1 MAGTDFLLQLSAGT
15 TRAQTLEPQKGAH
28 ERASAAAPSQSFSSL
43 YEQQRAT
50 SANQQQQRRDAV
62 QQDKQQQASRHAAA
76 KNTAAAQ
83 QHKDKSVT
91 TSKARAE
98 VKADQPARPTDHAT
112 GVNSSDSTDQST
124 VVDGKDLPPE
134 TVAQDDEADTP
145 LIDPLLLMALTAQP
159 QEIAAEVDVQTL
171 ADQGEEGVSVLLP
184 TAEHSAASKLTTAV
198 VTDEIELAQ
207 DSGVDVASQDNLAT
221 QKVKTI
227 TESDEAVLA
236 GMSGAKSA
244 ESKGEKISADKE
256 SLATAMVSAK
266 AAPDTLLNKAVTPT
280 DAVRADL
287 QARAEPS
294 PASQTVRQLPGAA
307 VAMQLPGAA
316 VAMQQPGWSQQVAD
330 KVMWMSSQN
339 LQSAEIKLDPAELG
353 RLDVKI
359 TINQEHTQITFN
371 SAHAG
376 VRDSLESQMHRL
388 REMFAQQGMQDVDVN
403 VADQSQAQQDSRER
417 AANQQLLEG
426 DVENH
431 DDHAQH
437 VTSIREQHDGRL
449 GMVDYYA

>member
-15 TRAQTLEPQKGAH
+15 ARAQTLEPQKGAH

-83 QHKDKSVT
+83 QHKDKPVT

-98 VKADQPARPTDHAT
+98 VKADQPASPADHAT
-112 GVNSSDSTDQST
+112 GANSSDSTDQST

-159 QEIAAEVDVQTL
+159 QEIAAEVDMQTL

-198 VTDEIELAQ
+198 VTDEIDLAQ
-207 DSGVDVASQDNLAT
+207 DSGVDVVSQDNLAT
-221 QKVKTI
+221 QKVKTT

-236 GMSGAKSA
+236 GMSGAKPA
-244 ESKGEKISADKE
+244 ESKGEKISTDKE
-256 SLATAMVSAK
+256 SLAAAMSPAK
-266 AAPDTLLNKAVTPT
+266 AAPDTLLNKAVAPT

-294 PASQTVRQLPGAA
+294 PASQTVR
-307 VAMQLPGAA
+307 QLPGAA

-359 TINQEHTQITFN
+359 TISQEHTQITFN

>member
-15 TRAQTLEPQKGAH
+15 ARAQTLEPQKGAH

-50 SANQQQQRRDAV
+50 SANQQQQRRDTV

-83 QHKDKSVT
+83 QHKDKPVT

-98 VKADQPARPTDHAT
+98 VKADQPASPA
-112 GVNSSDSTDQST
+112 DQST

-159 QEIAAEVDVQTL
+159 QEIAAEVDMQTL

-198 VTDEIELAQ
+198 VTDEIDLAQ
-207 DSGVDVASQDNLAT
+207 DSGVDVVSQDNLAT
-221 QKVKTI
+221 QKVKTT

-236 GMSGAKSA
+236 GMSGAKPA
-244 ESKGEKISADKE
+244 ESKGEKISTDKE
-256 SLATAMVSAK
+256 SLAAAMSPAK
-266 AAPDTLLNKAVTPT
+266 AAPDTLLNKAVAPT

-294 PASQTVRQLPGAA
+294 PASQTVR
-307 VAMQLPGAA
+307 QLPGAA

-359 TINQEHTQITFN
+359 TISQEHTQITFN

>member
-15 TRAQTLEPQKGAH
+15 ARAQTLEPQKGAH

-50 SANQQQQRRDAV
+50 SANQQQQRRDTV

-83 QHKDKSVT
+83 QHKDKPVT

-98 VKADQPARPTDHAT
+98 VKADQPASPADHAT
-112 GVNSSDSTDQST
+112 GANSSDSTDQST

-159 QEIAAEVDVQTL
+159 QEIAAEVDMQTL

-207 DSGVDVASQDNLAT
+207 DSGVDVESQDNLAT
-221 QKVKTI
+221 QKVKTT

-236 GMSGAKSA
+236 GMSGAKPA
-244 ESKGEKISADKE
+244 ESKGEKISTDKE
-256 SLATAMVSAK
+256 SLAAAMSPAK
-266 AAPDTLLNKAVTPT
+266 AAPDTLLNKAVAPT

-294 PASQTVRQLPGAA
+294 PASQTVR
-307 VAMQLPGAA
+307 QLPGAA

-359 TINQEHTQITFN
+359 TISQEHTQITFN

-426 DVENH
+426 DVESH

>member
-1 MAGTDFLLQLSAGT
+1 
-15 TRAQTLEPQKGAH
+15 
-28 ERASAAAPSQSFSSL
+28 
-43 YEQQRAT
+43 
-50 SANQQQQRRDAV
+50 
-62 QQDKQQQASRHAAA
+62 
-76 KNTAAAQ
+76 
-83 QHKDKSVT
+83 
-91 TSKARAE
+91 
-98 VKADQPARPTDHAT
+98 
-112 GVNSSDSTDQST
+112 
-124 VVDGKDLPPE
+124 
-134 TVAQDDEADTP
+134 
-145 LIDPLLLMALTAQP
+145 MALTAQP
-159 QEIAAEVDVQTL
+159 QEIAAEVDMQTL

-198 VTDEIELAQ
+198 VTDEIDLAQ
-207 DSGVDVASQDNLAT
+207 DSGVDVVSQDNLAT
-221 QKVKTI
+221 QKVKTT

-236 GMSGAKSA
+236 GMSGAKPA
-244 ESKGEKISADKE
+244 ESKGEKISTDKE
-256 SLATAMVSAK
+256 SLAAAMSPAK
-266 AAPDTLLNKAVTPT
+266 AAPDTLLNKAVAPT

-294 PASQTVRQLPGAA
+294 PASQTVR
-307 VAMQLPGAA
+307 QLPGAA

-359 TINQEHTQITFN
+359 TISQEHTQITFN

>member
-15 TRAQTLEPQKGAH
+15 ARAQTLEPQKGAH

-43 YEQQRAT
+43 YEQQRTT
-50 SANQQQQRRDAV
+50 SANQQQQRRDTV

-98 VKADQPARPTDHAT
+98 VKADQPASPADHAT
-112 GVNSSDSTDQST
+112 GANSSDSTDQST

-159 QEIAAEVDVQTL
+159 QEIAAEVDMQTL

-207 DSGVDVASQDNLAT
+207 DSGVDVVSQDNLAT
-221 QKVKTI
+221 QKVKTT

-236 GMSGAKSA
+236 GMSGAKPA
-244 ESKGEKISADKE
+244 ESKGEKISTDKE
-256 SLATAMVSAK
+256 SLAAAMSPAK
-266 AAPDTLLNKAVTPT
+266 AAPDTLLNKAVAPT

-294 PASQTVRQLPGAA
+294 PASQTVR
-307 VAMQLPGAA
+307 QLPGAA

-359 TINQEHTQITFN
+359 TISQEHTQITFN

-426 DVENH
+426 DVESH

>member
-15 TRAQTLEPQKGAH
+15 ARAQTLEPQKGAH

-50 SANQQQQRRDAV
+50 SANQQQQRRDTV

-83 QHKDKSVT
+83 QHKDKPVT

-98 VKADQPARPTDHAT
+98 VKADQPASPA
-112 GVNSSDSTDQST
+112 DQST

-159 QEIAAEVDVQTL
+159 QDIAAEVDMQTL

-198 VTDEIELAQ
+198 VTDEIDLAQ
-207 DSGVDVASQDNLAT
+207 DSGVDVVSQDNLAT
-221 QKVKTI
+221 QKVKTT

-236 GMSGAKSA
+236 GMSGAKPA
-244 ESKGEKISADKE
+244 ESKGEKISTDKE
-256 SLATAMVSAK
+256 SLAAAMSPAK
-266 AAPDTLLNKAVTPT
+266 AAPDTLLNKAVAPT

-294 PASQTVRQLPGAA
+294 PASQTVR
-307 VAMQLPGAA
+307 QLPGAA

-359 TINQEHTQITFN
+359 TISQEHTQITFN

-426 DVENH
+426 DVESH

>member
-98 VKADQPARPTDHAT
+98 VKADQPASPADHAT
-112 GVNSSDSTDQST
+112 GANSSDSTDQST

-159 QEIAAEVDVQTL
+159 QEIAAEVDMQTL

-198 VTDEIELAQ
+198 VTDEIDLAQ
-207 DSGVDVASQDNLAT
+207 DSGVDVVSQDNLAT
-221 QKVKTI
+221 QKVKTT

-236 GMSGAKSA
+236 GMSGAKPA
-244 ESKGEKISADKE
+244 ESKGEKISTDKE
-256 SLATAMVSAK
+256 SLAAAMSPAK
-266 AAPDTLLNKAVTPT
+266 AAPDTLLNKAVAPT

-294 PASQTVRQLPGAA
+294 PASQTVR
-307 VAMQLPGAA
+307 QLPGAA

-359 TINQEHTQITFN
+359 TISQEHTQITFN

-426 DVENH
+426 DVESH

>member
-83 QHKDKSVT
+83 QHKDKPVT

-98 VKADQPARPTDHAT
+98 VKADQPASPADHAT
-112 GVNSSDSTDQST
+112 GANSSDSTDQST

-159 QEIAAEVDVQTL
+159 QEIAAEVDMQTL

-198 VTDEIELAQ
+198 VTDEIDLAQ
-207 DSGVDVASQDNLAT
+207 DSGVDVVSQDNLAT
-221 QKVKTI
+221 QKVKTT

-236 GMSGAKSA
+236 GMSGAKPA
-244 ESKGEKISADKE
+244 ESKGEKISTDKE
-256 SLATAMVSAK
+256 SLAAAMSPAK
-266 AAPDTLLNKAVTPT
+266 AAPDTLLNKAVAPT

-294 PASQTVRQLPGAA
+294 PASQTVR
-307 VAMQLPGAA
+307 QLPGAA

-359 TINQEHTQITFN
+359 TISQEHTQITFN

>member
-15 TRAQTLEPQKGAH
+15 ARAQTLEPQKGAH

-83 QHKDKSVT
+83 QHKDKPVT

-98 VKADQPARPTDHAT
+98 VKADQPASPADHAT
-112 GVNSSDSTDQST
+112 GANSSDSTDQST

-159 QEIAAEVDVQTL
+159 QEIAAEVDMQTL

-221 QKVKTI
+221 QKVKTT

-236 GMSGAKSA
+236 GMSGAKPA
-244 ESKGEKISADKE
+244 ESKGEKISTDKE
-256 SLATAMVSAK
+256 SLAAAMSPAK
-266 AAPDTLLNKAVTPT
+266 AAPDTLLNKAVAPT

-294 PASQTVRQLPGAA
+294 PASQTVR
-307 VAMQLPGAA
+307 QLPGAA

-359 TINQEHTQITFN
+359 TISQEHTQITFN

-426 DVENH
+426 DVESH

>member
-15 TRAQTLEPQKGAH
+15 ARAQTLEPQKGAH

-98 VKADQPARPTDHAT
+98 VKADQPASPADHAT

-159 QEIAAEVDVQTL
+159 QEIAAEVDMQTL

-184 TAEHSAASKLTTAV
+184 TAERSAASKLTTAV

-221 QKVKTI
+221 QKVKTT

-236 GMSGAKSA
+236 GMSGAKPA
-244 ESKGEKISADKE
+244 ESKGEKISTDKE
-256 SLATAMVSAK
+256 SLAAAMSPAK
-266 AAPDTLLNKAVTPT
+266 AAPDTLLNKAVAPT

-294 PASQTVRQLPGAA
+294 PASQTVR
-307 VAMQLPGAA
+307 QLPGAA

-359 TINQEHTQITFN
+359 TISQEHTQITFN

-426 DVENH
+426 DVESH

>member
-159 QEIAAEVDVQTL
+159 QEIAAEVDMQTL

-207 DSGVDVASQDNLAT
+207 DSGVDVVSQDNLAT
-221 QKVKTI
+221 QKVKTT

-236 GMSGAKSA
+236 GMSGAKPA
-244 ESKGEKISADKE
+244 ESKGEKISTDKE
-256 SLATAMVSAK
+256 SLAAAMSPAK
-266 AAPDTLLNKAVTPT
+266 AAPDTLLNKAVAPT

-294 PASQTVRQLPGAA
+294 PASQTVR
-307 VAMQLPGAA
+307 QLPGAA

-359 TINQEHTQITFN
+359 TISQEHTQITFN

-426 DVENH
+426 DVESH

>member
-15 TRAQTLEPQKGAH
+15 ARAQTLEPQKGAH

-50 SANQQQQRRDAV
+50 SANQQQQRRDTV

-83 QHKDKSVT
+83 QHKDKPVT

-98 VKADQPARPTDHAT
+98 VKADQPASPADHAT
-112 GVNSSDSTDQST
+112 GANSSDSTDQST

-159 QEIAAEVDVQTL
+159 QEIAAEVDMQTL

-207 DSGVDVASQDNLAT
+207 DSGVDVVSQDNLAT
-221 QKVKTI
+221 QKVKTT

-236 GMSGAKSA
+236 GMSGAKPA
-244 ESKGEKISADKE
+244 ESKGEKISTDKE
-256 SLATAMVSAK
+256 SLAAAMSPAK
-266 AAPDTLLNKAVTPT
+266 SAPDTLLNKAVAPT

-294 PASQTVRQLPGAA
+294 PASQTVR
-307 VAMQLPGAA
+307 QLPGAA

-359 TINQEHTQITFN
+359 TISQEHTQITFN

-426 DVENH
+426 DVESH

>member
-15 TRAQTLEPQKGAH
+15 ARAQTLEPQKGAH

-50 SANQQQQRRDAV
+50 SANQQQQRRDTV

-83 QHKDKSVT
+83 QHKDKPVT
-91 TSKARAE
+91 TSKTRAE
-98 VKADQPARPTDHAT
+98 VKADQPASPADHAT
-112 GVNSSDSTDQST
+112 GANSSDSTDQST

-159 QEIAAEVDVQTL
+159 QEIAAEVDMQTL

-207 DSGVDVASQDNLAT
+207 DSGVDVVSQDNLAT
-221 QKVKTI
+221 QKVKTT

-236 GMSGAKSA
+236 GMSGAKPA
-244 ESKGEKISADKE
+244 ESKGEKISTDKE
-256 SLATAMVSAK
+256 SLAAAMSPAK
-266 AAPDTLLNKAVTPT
+266 AAPDTLLNKAVAPT

-294 PASQTVRQLPGAA
+294 PASQTVR
-307 VAMQLPGAA
+307 QLPGAA

-359 TINQEHTQITFN
+359 TISQEHTQITFN

>member
-15 TRAQTLEPQKGAH
+15 MRAQTLEPQKGAH

-62 QQDKQQQASRHAAA
+62 QQDKQQASRHAAA

-98 VKADQPARPTDHAT
+98 VKADQPASPADHAT
-112 GVNSSDSTDQST
+112 GANSSDSTDQST

-159 QEIAAEVDVQTL
+159 QEIAAEVDMQTL

-207 DSGVDVASQDNLAT
+207 DSGVDVVSQDNLAT
-221 QKVKTI
+221 QKVKTT

-236 GMSGAKSA
+236 GMSGAKPA
-244 ESKGEKISADKE
+244 ESKGEKISTDKE
-256 SLATAMVSAK
+256 SLAAAMSPAK
-266 AAPDTLLNKAVTPT
+266 SAPDTLLNKAVAPT

-294 PASQTVRQLPGAA
+294 PASQTVR
-307 VAMQLPGAA
+307 QLPGAA

-359 TINQEHTQITFN
+359 TISQEHTQITFN

-426 DVENH
+426 DVESH

>member
-15 TRAQTLEPQKGAH
+15 ARAQTLEPQKGAH

-50 SANQQQQRRDAV
+50 SANQQQRRDAV

-98 VKADQPARPTDHAT
+98 VKADQPASPADHAT
-112 GVNSSDSTDQST
+112 GANSSDSTDQST

-159 QEIAAEVDVQTL
+159 QEIAAEVDMQTL

-207 DSGVDVASQDNLAT
+207 DSGVDVVSQDNLAT
-221 QKVKTI
+221 QKVKTT

-236 GMSGAKSA
+236 GMSGAKPA
-244 ESKGEKISADKE
+244 ESKGEKISTDKE
-256 SLATAMVSAK
+256 SLAAAMSPAK
-266 AAPDTLLNKAVTPT
+266 AAPDTLLNKAVAPT

-294 PASQTVRQLPGAA
+294 PASQTVR
-307 VAMQLPGAA
+307 QLPGAA

-359 TINQEHTQITFN
+359 TISQEHTQITFN

-426 DVENH
+426 DVESH

>member
-15 TRAQTLEPQKGAH
+15 ARAQTLEPQKGAH

-50 SANQQQQRRDAV
+50 SANQQQQRRDTV

-98 VKADQPARPTDHAT
+98 VKADQPASPADHAT
-112 GVNSSDSTDQST
+112 GANSSDSTDQST

-159 QEIAAEVDVQTL
+159 QEIAAEVDMQTL

-198 VTDEIELAQ
+198 VTDEIDLAQ
-207 DSGVDVASQDNLAT
+207 DSGVDVVSQDNLAT
-221 QKVKTI
+221 QKVKTT

-236 GMSGAKSA
+236 GMSGAKPA
-244 ESKGEKISADKE
+244 ESKGEKISTDKE
-256 SLATAMVSAK
+256 SLAAAMSPAK
-266 AAPDTLLNKAVTPT
+266 AAPDTLLNKAVAPT

-294 PASQTVRQLPGAA
+294 PASQTVR
-307 VAMQLPGAA
+307 QLPGAA

-359 TINQEHTQITFN
+359 TISQEHTQITFN

-426 DVENH
+426 DVESH

>member
-15 TRAQTLEPQKGAH
+15 ARAQTLEPQKGAH

-83 QHKDKSVT
+83 QHKDKPVT

-98 VKADQPARPTDHAT
+98 VKADQPASPADHAT
-112 GVNSSDSTDQST
+112 GANSSDSTDQST

-159 QEIAAEVDVQTL
+159 QEIAAEVDMQTL

-207 DSGVDVASQDNLAT
+207 DSGVDVVSQDNLAT
-221 QKVKTI
+221 QKVKTT

-236 GMSGAKSA
+236 GMSGAKPA
-244 ESKGEKISADKE
+244 ESKGEKISTDKE
-256 SLATAMVSAK
+256 SLAAAMSPAK
-266 AAPDTLLNKAVTPT
+266 AAPDTLLNKAVAPT

-294 PASQTVRQLPGAA
+294 PASQTVR
-307 VAMQLPGAA
+307 QLPGAA

-359 TINQEHTQITFN
+359 TISQEHTQITFN

-426 DVENH
+426 DVESH

>member
-15 TRAQTLEPQKGAH
+15 ARAQTLEPQKGAH

-50 SANQQQQRRDAV
+50 SANQQQQRRDTV

-83 QHKDKSVT
+83 QHKDKPVT

-98 VKADQPARPTDHAT
+98 VKADQPASPA
-112 GVNSSDSTDQST
+112 DQST

-159 QEIAAEVDVQTL
+159 QEIAAEVDMQTL

-198 VTDEIELAQ
+198 VTDEIDLAQ
-207 DSGVDVASQDNLAT
+207 DSGVDVVSQDNLAT
-221 QKVKTI
+221 QKVKTT

-236 GMSGAKSA
+236 GMSGAKPA
-244 ESKGEKISADKE
+244 ESKGEKISTDKE
-256 SLATAMVSAK
+256 SLAAAMSPAK
-266 AAPDTLLNKAVTPT
+266 AAPDTLLNKAVAPT

-294 PASQTVRQLPGAA
+294 PASQTVR
-307 VAMQLPGAA
+307 QLPGAA

-359 TINQEHTQITFN
+359 TISQEHTQITFN

-426 DVENH
+426 DVESH

>member
-98 VKADQPARPTDHAT
+98 VKADQPASPADHAT

-134 TVAQDDEADTP
+134 TVAQNDEADTP

-159 QEIAAEVDVQTL
+159 QEIAAEVDMQTL

-207 DSGVDVASQDNLAT
+207 DSGVDVVSQDNLAT
-221 QKVKTI
+221 QKVKTT

-236 GMSGAKSA
+236 GMSRAKPV
-244 ESKGEKISADKE
+244 ESKGEKISTDKE
-256 SLATAMVSAK
+256 SLAAAMSPAK
-266 AAPDTLLNKAVTPT
+266 AAPDTLLNKAVAPT

-294 PASQTVRQLPGAA
+294 PASQTVR
-307 VAMQLPGAA
+307 QLPGAA

-359 TINQEHTQITFN
+359 TISQEHTQITFN

-426 DVENH
+426 DVESH

>member
-15 TRAQTLEPQKGAH
+15 ARAQTLEPQKGAH

-50 SANQQQQRRDAV
+50 SANQQQQRRDTV

-83 QHKDKSVT
+83 QHKDKPVT

-98 VKADQPARPTDHAT
+98 VKADQPASPADHAT
-112 GVNSSDSTDQST
+112 GANSSDSTDQAT

-159 QEIAAEVDVQTL
+159 QEIAAEVDMQTL

-207 DSGVDVASQDNLAT
+207 DSGVDVVSQDNLAT
-221 QKVKTI
+221 QKVKTT

-236 GMSGAKSA
+236 GMSGAKPA
-244 ESKGEKISADKE
+244 ESKGEKISTDKE
-256 SLATAMVSAK
+256 SLAAAMSPAK
-266 AAPDTLLNKAVTPT
+266 AAPDTLLNKAVAPT

-294 PASQTVRQLPGAA
+294 PASQTVR
-307 VAMQLPGAA
+307 QLPGAA

-359 TINQEHTQITFN
+359 TISQEHTQITFN

-426 DVENH
+426 DVESH

>member
-15 TRAQTLEPQKGAH
+15 ARAQTLEPQKGAH

-112 GVNSSDSTDQST
+112 GANSSDSTDQST

-221 QKVKTI
+221 QKVKTT

-236 GMSGAKSA
+236 GMSGAKPA
-244 ESKGEKISADKE
+244 ESKGEK
-256 SLATAMVSAK
+256 
-266 AAPDTLLNKAVTPT
+266 
-280 DAVRADL
+280 
-287 QARAEPS
+287 
-294 PASQTVRQLPGAA
+294 
-307 VAMQLPGAA
+307 
-316 VAMQQPGWSQQVAD
+316 
-330 KVMWMSSQN
+330 
-339 LQSAEIKLDPAELG
+339 
-353 RLDVKI
+353 
-359 TINQEHTQITFN
+359 
-371 SAHAG
+371 
-376 VRDSLESQMHRL
+376 
-388 REMFAQQGMQDVDVN
+388 
-403 VADQSQAQQDSRER
+403 
-417 AANQQLLEG
+417 
-426 DVENH
+426 
-431 DDHAQH
+431 
-437 VTSIREQHDGRL
+437 
-449 GMVDYYA
+449 

>member
-15 TRAQTLEPQKGAH
+15 ARAQTLEPQKGAH

-50 SANQQQQRRDAV
+50 SANQQQQRRDTV

-98 VKADQPARPTDHAT
+98 VKADQPASPADHAT
-112 GVNSSDSTDQST
+112 GANSSDSTDQST

-159 QEIAAEVDVQTL
+159 QEIAAEVDMQTL

-207 DSGVDVASQDNLAT
+207 DSGVDVVSQDNLAT
-221 QKVKTI
+221 QKVKNT

-236 GMSGAKSA
+236 GMSGAKPA
-244 ESKGEKISADKE
+244 ESKGEKISTDKE
-256 SLATAMVSAK
+256 SLAAAMSPAK
-266 AAPDTLLNKAVTPT
+266 SAPDTLLNKAVAPT

-294 PASQTVRQLPGAA
+294 PASQTVR
-307 VAMQLPGAA
+307 QLPGAA

-359 TINQEHTQITFN
+359 TISQEHTQITFN

-426 DVENH
+426 DVESH

>member
-62 QQDKQQQASRHAAA
+62 QQDKQQQTSRHAAA

-112 GVNSSDSTDQST
+112 GVNNSDSTDQST

-184 TAEHSAASKLTTAV
+184 SAEHNAASKLTTAV

-221 QKVKTI
+221 QKVKTTI
-227 TESDEAVLA
+227 ESDEAVLA

-244 ESKGEKISADKE
+244 ESKGEKISTDKE
-256 SLATAMVSAK
+256 SLAAAMGSAK
-266 AAPDTLLNKAVTPT
+266 AVPDTLLNKAVTPT

-294 PASQTVRQLPGAA
+294 PASQTVR
-307 VAMQLPGAA
+307 QLPGAA

>member
-15 TRAQTLEPQKGAH
+15 ARAQTLEPQKGAH

-50 SANQQQQRRDAV
+50 SANQQQQRRDTV

-83 QHKDKSVT
+83 QHKDKPVT

-98 VKADQPARPTDHAT
+98 VKADQPASPADHAT
-112 GVNSSDSTDQST
+112 GANSSDSTDQST

-159 QEIAAEVDVQTL
+159 QEIAAEVDMQTL

-198 VTDEIELAQ
+198 VTDEIDLAQ
-207 DSGVDVASQDNLAT
+207 DSGVDVVSQDNLAT
-221 QKVKTI
+221 QKVKTT

-236 GMSGAKSA
+236 GMSGAKPA
-244 ESKGEKISADKE
+244 ESKGEKISTDKE
-256 SLATAMVSAK
+256 SLAAAMSPAK
-266 AAPDTLLNKAVTPT
+266 SAPDTLLNKAVAPT

-294 PASQTVRQLPGAA
+294 PASQTVR
-307 VAMQLPGAA
+307 QLPGAA

-359 TINQEHTQITFN
+359 TISQEHTQITFN

-426 DVENH
+426 DVESH

>member
-98 VKADQPARPTDHAT
+98 VKADQPASPADHAT
-112 GVNSSDSTDQST
+112 GANSSDSTDQST

-159 QEIAAEVDVQTL
+159 QEIAAEVDMQTL

-207 DSGVDVASQDNLAT
+207 DSGVDVVSQDNLAT
-221 QKVKTI
+221 QKVKTT

-236 GMSGAKSA
+236 GMSGAKPA
-244 ESKGEKISADKE
+244 ESKGEKISTDKE
-256 SLATAMVSAK
+256 SLAATMSPAK
-266 AAPDTLLNKAVTPT
+266 AAPDTLLNKAVAPT

-294 PASQTVRQLPGAA
+294 PASQTVR
-307 VAMQLPGAA
+307 QLPGAA

-426 DVENH
+426 DVESH

>member
-15 TRAQTLEPQKGAH
+15 ARAQTLEPQKGAH

-50 SANQQQQRRDAV
+50 SANQQQQRRDTV

-98 VKADQPARPTDHAT
+98 VKADQPASPADHAT
-112 GVNSSDSTDQST
+112 GANSSDSTDQST

-159 QEIAAEVDVQTL
+159 QEIAAEVDMQTL

-207 DSGVDVASQDNLAT
+207 DSGVDVVSQDNLAT
-221 QKVKTI
+221 QKVKTT

-236 GMSGAKSA
+236 GMSGAKPA
-244 ESKGEKISADKE
+244 ESKGEKISTDKE
-256 SLATAMVSAK
+256 SLAAAMSPAK
-266 AAPDTLLNKAVTPT
+266 AAPDTLLNKAVAPT

-294 PASQTVRQLPGAA
+294 PASQTVR
-307 VAMQLPGAA
+307 QLPGAA

-359 TINQEHTQITFN
+359 TISQEHTQITFN

>member
-50 SANQQQQRRDAV
+50 SANQQQQRRDTV

-83 QHKDKSVT
+83 QHKDKPVT

-98 VKADQPARPTDHAT
+98 VKADQPASPADHAT
-112 GVNSSDSTDQST
+112 GANSSDSTDQST

-159 QEIAAEVDVQTL
+159 QEIAAEVDMQTL

-207 DSGVDVASQDNLAT
+207 DSGVDVVSQDNLAT
-221 QKVKTI
+221 QKVKTT

-236 GMSGAKSA
+236 GMSGAKPA
-244 ESKGEKISADKE
+244 ESKGEKISTDKE
-256 SLATAMVSAK
+256 SLAAAMSPAK
-266 AAPDTLLNKAVTPT
+266 AAPDTLLNKAVAPT

-294 PASQTVRQLPGAA
+294 PASQTVR
-307 VAMQLPGAA
+307 QLPGAA

-359 TINQEHTQITFN
+359 TISQEHTQITFN

-426 DVENH
+426 DVESH

>member
-15 TRAQTLEPQKGAH
+15 ARAQTLEPQKGAH

-50 SANQQQQRRDAV
+50 SANQQQQRRDTV

-83 QHKDKSVT
+83 QHKDKPVT

-98 VKADQPARPTDHAT
+98 VKADQPASPADHAT
-112 GVNSSDSTDQST
+112 GANSSDSTDQST

-159 QEIAAEVDVQTL
+159 QEIAAEVDMQTL

-207 DSGVDVASQDNLAT
+207 DSGVDVVSQDNLAT
-221 QKVKTI
+221 QKVKTT

-236 GMSGAKSA
+236 GMSGAKPA
-244 ESKGEKISADKE
+244 ESKGEKISTDKE
-256 SLATAMVSAK
+256 SLAAAMSPAK
-266 AAPDTLLNKAVTPT
+266 AAPDTLLNKAVAPT

-294 PASQTVRQLPGAA
+294 PASQTVR
-307 VAMQLPGAA
+307 QLPGAA

-359 TINQEHTQITFN
+359 TISQEHTQITFN

-426 DVENH
+426 DVESH

>member
-15 TRAQTLEPQKGAH
+15 ARAQTLEPQKGAH

-98 VKADQPARPTDHAT
+98 VKADQPASPADHAT
-112 GVNSSDSTDQST
+112 GANSSDSTDQST

-145 LIDPLLLMALTAQP
+145 LIDPLLLMALTAPP
-159 QEIAAEVDVQTL
+159 QEIAAEVDMQTL

-221 QKVKTI
+221 QKVKTT

-236 GMSGAKSA
+236 GMSGAKPA
-244 ESKGEKISADKE
+244 ESKGEKISTDKE
-256 SLATAMVSAK
+256 SLAAAMSPAK
-266 AAPDTLLNKAVTPT
+266 AAPDTLLNKAVAPT

-294 PASQTVRQLPGAA
+294 SASQTVR
-307 VAMQLPGAA
+307 QLPGAA

-359 TINQEHTQITFN
+359 TISQEHTQITFN

-426 DVENH
+426 DVESH

>member
-98 VKADQPARPTDHAT
+98 VKADQPARPADHAT

-159 QEIAAEVDVQTL
+159 QEIAAEVDMQTL

-207 DSGVDVASQDNLAT
+207 DSGVDVVSQDNLAT
-221 QKVKTI
+221 QKVKTT

-236 GMSGAKSA
+236 GMSGAKPA
-244 ESKGEKISADKE
+244 ESKGEKISTDKE
-256 SLATAMVSAK
+256 SLAAAMSPAK
-266 AAPDTLLNKAVTPT
+266 SAPDTLLNKAVAPT

-294 PASQTVRQLPGAA
+294 PASQTVR
-307 VAMQLPGAA
+307 QLPGAA

-359 TINQEHTQITFN
+359 TISQEHTQITFN

-426 DVENH
+426 DVESH

>member
-112 GVNSSDSTDQST
+112 GVNNSDSTDQST

-221 QKVKTI
+221 QKVKII

-236 GMSGAKSA
+236 GMSGVKSA

-256 SLATAMVSAK
+256 SLAAAMGSAK

-294 PASQTVRQLPGAA
+294 PASQAVR
-307 VAMQLPGAA
+307 QLPGAA

>member
-15 TRAQTLEPQKGAH
+15 ARAQTLEPQKGAH

-50 SANQQQQRRDAV
+50 SANQQQQRRDTV

-83 QHKDKSVT
+83 QHKDKPVT

-98 VKADQPARPTDHAT
+98 VKADQPASPADHAT
-112 GVNSSDSTDQST
+112 GANSSDSTDQST

-159 QEIAAEVDVQTL
+159 QEIAAEVDMQTL

-207 DSGVDVASQDNLAT
+207 DSGLDVVSQDNLAT
-221 QKVKTI
+221 QKVKTT

-236 GMSGAKSA
+236 GMSGAKPA
-244 ESKGEKISADKE
+244 ESKGEKISTDKE
-256 SLATAMVSAK
+256 SLAAAMSPAK
-266 AAPDTLLNKAVTPT
+266 AAPDTLLNKAVAPT

-294 PASQTVRQLPGAA
+294 PASQTVR
-307 VAMQLPGAA
+307 QLPGAA

-359 TINQEHTQITFN
+359 TISQEHTQITFN

-426 DVENH
+426 DVESH

>member
-15 TRAQTLEPQKGAH
+15 ARAQTLEPQKGAH

-50 SANQQQQRRDAV
+50 SANQQQQRRDTV

-98 VKADQPARPTDHAT
+98 VKADQPASPADHAT
-112 GVNSSDSTDQST
+112 GANSSDSTDQST

-159 QEIAAEVDVQTL
+159 QEIAAEVDMQTL

-221 QKVKTI
+221 QKVKTT

-236 GMSGAKSA
+236 GMSGAKPA
-244 ESKGEKISADKE
+244 ESKGEKISTDKE
-256 SLATAMVSAK
+256 SLAAAMSPAK
-266 AAPDTLLNKAVTPT
+266 AAPDTLLNKAVAPT

-294 PASQTVRQLPGAA
+294 PASQTVR
-307 VAMQLPGAA
+307 QLPGAA

-359 TINQEHTQITFN
+359 TISQEHTQITFN

>member
-15 TRAQTLEPQKGAH
+15 ARAQTLEPQKGAH

-50 SANQQQQRRDAV
+50 SANQQQQRRDTV

-98 VKADQPARPTDHAT
+98 VKADQPASPADHAT
-112 GVNSSDSTDQST
+112 GANSSDSTDQST

-159 QEIAAEVDVQTL
+159 QEIAAEVDMQTL

-207 DSGVDVASQDNLAT
+207 DSGVDVVSQDNLAT
-221 QKVKTI
+221 QKVKTT

-236 GMSGAKSA
+236 GMSGAKPA
-244 ESKGEKISADKE
+244 ESKGEKISTDKE
-256 SLATAMVSAK
+256 SLAAAMSPAK
-266 AAPDTLLNKAVTPT
+266 AAPDTLLNKAVAPT

-294 PASQTVRQLPGAA
+294 PASQTVR
-307 VAMQLPGAA
+307 QLPGAA

-359 TINQEHTQITFN
+359 TISQEHTQITFN

-426 DVENH
+426 DVESH

>member
-15 TRAQTLEPQKGAH
+15 TRAQTLEPQKSAH

-62 QQDKQQQASRHAAA
+62 QQDKQQQASRHVAA

-98 VKADQPARPTDHAT
+98 VKADQPARPADHAT
-112 GVNSSDSTDQST
+112 GVNNSDSTDQST

-198 VTDEIELAQ
+198 VTGEIELAQ

-236 GMSGAKSA
+236 GMSGVKSA

-256 SLATAMVSAK
+256 SLAAAMGSAK

-294 PASQTVRQLPGAA
+294 PASQTVR
-307 VAMQLPGAA
+307 QLPGAA

>member
-15 TRAQTLEPQKGAH
+15 ARAQTLEPQKGAH

-98 VKADQPARPTDHAT
+98 VKADQPASPADHAT
-112 GVNSSDSTDQST
+112 GANSSDSTDQST

-159 QEIAAEVDVQTL
+159 QEIAAEVDMQTL

-207 DSGVDVASQDNLAT
+207 DSGVDVVSQDNLAT
-221 QKVKTI
+221 QKVKTT

-236 GMSGAKSA
+236 GMSGAKPA
-244 ESKGEKISADKE
+244 ESKGEKISTDKE
-256 SLATAMVSAK
+256 SLAAAMSPAK
-266 AAPDTLLNKAVTPT
+266 AAPDTLLNKAVAPT

-294 PASQTVRQLPGAA
+294 PASQTVR
-307 VAMQLPGAA
+307 QLPGAA

-359 TINQEHTQITFN
+359 TISQEHTQITFN

-426 DVENH
+426 DVESH

>member
-15 TRAQTLEPQKGAH
+15 ARAQTLEPQKGAH

-98 VKADQPARPTDHAT
+98 VKADQPASPADHAT

-159 QEIAAEVDVQTL
+159 QEIAAEVDMQTL

-221 QKVKTI
+221 QKVKTT

-236 GMSGAKSA
+236 GMSGAKPA
-244 ESKGEKISADKE
+244 ESKGEKISTDKE
-256 SLATAMVSAK
+256 SLAAAMSPAK
-266 AAPDTLLNKAVTPT
+266 AAPDTLLNKAVAPT

-294 PASQTVRQLPGAA
+294 PASQTVR
-307 VAMQLPGAA
+307 QLPGAA

-359 TINQEHTQITFN
+359 TISQEHTQITFN

-426 DVENH
+426 DVESH